1 MSPNRE
7 NMTYIMNTKRF
18 LFLSALFLLGGIIPL
33 KANPSDSSNVFTLE
47 EALLLASDNNHEI
60 LKSLAEVKAAK
71 ADNQQANAAF
81 LPAIELSNS
90 FSSTNDPLYAF
101 GFKLQQQ
108 NVSMADFDPNV
119 VNSPGTID
127 HFNTQVLVEQP
138 LVNLDAWMGKSAAQ
152 HKLKATEL
160 KSEYTREYVQFL
172 VKQTYYALQLAINRV
187 EVIQKAKSAIVDYLK
202 VAEDNLQQGYLK
214 EADVLTIK
222 VRMYEL
228 QAQEKEA
235 EGQVKS
241 VGEMLNFLLGRETH
255 LPIQTTSVLQQVD
268 YAPVGLATVAN
279 RSDVL
284 AMQSGT
290 EAYKQMERSS
300 LMKFAPRIN
309 AFGTYNLYD
318 SQFPGTDVDSWM
330 VGVKLQWRIF
340 NGGQNLGKYQKSKA
354 EFHHAQL
361 AYNEYLDK
369 GNMELVQA
377 RRQITVAESQLFTYE
392 MAAQQA
398 GESLRIR
405 INRFEQG
412 LERTSDLLMA
422 EAKSAESAL
431 KHLNAIY
438 NFNVAVFK
446 YQLLASESSIK

>member
-1 MSPNRE
+1 
-7 NMTYIMNTKRF
+7 MNTKQI
-18 LFLSALFLLGGIIPL
+18 LFLSALFLIGVMLPV
-33 KANPSDSSNVFTLE
+33 KATLSDSSNVYTLE
-47 EALLLASDNNHEI
+47 EALRLASDNNHEI

-127 HFNTQVLVEQP
+127 HFHTQVLVEQP
-138 LVNLDAWMGKSAAQ
+138 LVNVDAWMGKSAAR

-160 KSEYTREYVQFL
+160 KSEYTKEYVQFL
-172 VKQTYYALQLAINRV
+172 VKQTYYALQLAHNRV
-187 EVIQKAKSAIVDYLK
+187 EVIQKAKSAIEAYLK

-214 EADVLTIK
+214 DADVLAIK
-222 VRMYEL
+222 VRQYEL
-228 QAQEKEA
+228 QVQEKEA
-235 EGQVKS
+235 TGQVKS
-241 VGEMLNFLLGRETH
+241 VGEMLNFLLGRDTH
-255 LPIQTTSVLQQVD
+255 LPIQTTSELQQVEFSLL
-268 YAPVGLATVAN
+268 GLSTVVN
-279 RSDVL
+279 RSDVV
-284 AMQSGT
+284 AMQYGLD
-290 EAYKQMERSS
+290 AYKQMERSS
-300 LMKFAPRIN
+300 LMKFAPRVN

-318 SQFPGTDVDSWM
+318 SKFPGTDVDSWM

-354 EFHHAQL
+354 EFQHAQL

-369 GNMELVQA
+369 ENMELLQA
-377 RRQITVAESQLFTYE
+377 KRQITVTESQLFTYE

-398 GESLRIR
+398 SESLRIR
-405 INRFEQG
+405 TNRYEQG

-422 EAKSAESAL
+422 EAKSAESDL

-438 NFNVAVFK
+438 NYNVAVFK
-446 YQLLASESSIK
+446 YQLLASESSTN

>member
-1 MSPNRE
+1 
-7 NMTYIMNTKRF
+7 MNTKQFIF
-18 LFLSALFLLGGIIPL
+18 LAALLFWGVMLPV
-33 KANPSDSSNVFTLE
+33 KAIQADSSNVFTLE

-90 FSSTNDPLYAF
+90 FSTTNDPLYAF

-127 HFNTQVLVEQP
+127 HFHTQVLVEQP
-138 LVNLDAWMGKSAAQ
+138 LVNIDAWMGKGAAR
-152 HKLKATEL
+152 HKLRATEL
-160 KSEYTREYVQFL
+160 KSDYTKEYVQFL
-172 VKQTYYALQLAINRV
+172 VKQTYYAFQLATNRV
-187 EVIQKAKSAIVDYLK
+187 VVIQKANSAIQAYLK

-214 EADVLTIK
+214 EADVLAIK

-228 QAQEKEA
+228 QAQAKEA
-235 EGQVKS
+235 ESQVRS
-241 VGEMLNFLLGRETH
+241 VGEMLNFLLGRDTQ
-255 LPIQTTSVLQQVD
+255 LPIQTTSVLQQVNFSRFG
-268 YAPVGLATVAN
+268 VVSVAN

-284 AMQSGT
+284 AMQYGVD
-290 EAYKQMERSS
+290 AYKRMERSS
-300 LMKFAPRIN
+300 LLKFAPRIN

-340 NGGQNLGKYQKSKA
+340 NGGRNLGKYQKSKA
-354 EFHHAQL
+354 EFQQAQV

-377 RRQITVAESQLFTYE
+377 QRQITVAESQLFTYE

-405 INRFEQG
+405 TNRYKQG

-422 EAKSAESAL
+422 EAKSAESDL

-438 NFNVAVFK
+438 NYNVAVFK
-446 YQLLASESSIK
+446 YQLLASESSLK